1 MPDLKTAIAPA
12 FTLST
17 AETFELVFSSGTSPV
32 TVTVPS
38 GTYRM
43 NLAPTT
49 GSVTDYLRAVQT
61 AMNTALSGRGE
72 TASVTIGTAGVCTIG
87 IAGTGWTTANEVT
100 GSPLRRLGFAA
111 SQSTG
116 ASQSITA
123 TRSVCYLA
131 TFIERISVGW
141 QTKQVVSGSMTLT
154 GVPYGIAAGITR
166 AEDSIALG
174 FLPRDPTFRA
184 SLGADQTALNPAGAY
199 VTAIGTVAE
208 REWSVLDVLRASV
221 GQTVAFAL
229 GVWDT
234 VSASTTDRFDVG
246 SITIESVMSPNIERL
261 RDGWD
266 AYYRISLAIVRTSTG
281 TRA

>member
-1 MPDLKTAIAPA
+1 
-12 FTLST
+12 
-17 AETFELVFSSGTSPV
+17 
-32 TVTVPS
+32 
-38 GTYRM
+38 
-43 NLAPTT
+43 
-49 GSVTDYLRAVQT
+49 VQT

-246 SITIESVMSPNIERL
+246 SITIESVMSPGIERL

-266 AYYRISLAIVRTSTG
+266 AYYRISLAIVRTSTS